1 MCLHL
6 LDLEVYTVSR
16 IGKMPVPVP
25 PGVTIDVQDVKEV
38 DAEDRGTIV
47 KVTGPRGSLEQTFH
61 PDIQIAVGREAG
73 DGESKPDGTL
83 QVVVTRP
90 SDQRHH
96 KALHG
101 LTRALINNMVI
112 GVNQGFS
119 KTLDIVGV
127 GYRASMNGE
136 NLVLQLGHS
145 HAIEVL
151 PPPGIKFEVEARA
164 RGDRQIAGT
173 ITVWGIDKQ
182 LVGQVAAE
190 IRAWRPPEPYK
201 GKGIRYRG
209 EYVRRKAGKAGKIG

>member
-1 MCLHL
+1 
-6 LDLEVYTVSR
+6 V
-16 IGKMPVPVP
+16 
-25 PGVTIDVQDVKEV
+25 VQ
-38 DAEDRGTIV
+38 
-47 KVTGPRGSLEQTFH
+47 VTGPKGSLEKTFH
-61 PDIQIAVGREAG
+61 PDMQIVVDDAS
-73 DGESKPDGTL
+73 DGGE
-83 QVVVTRP
+83 QVVVARP
-90 SDQRHH
+90 SDQKHH

-112 GVNQGFS
+112 GVTEGFA

-127 GYRASMNGE
+127 GYRASLNGD

-145 HAIEVL
+145 HAIEVV
-151 PPPGIKFEVEARA
+151 PPPGIEFEVVARG

-173 ITVWGIDKQ
+173 IVVRGIDKQ

-201 GKGIRYRG
+201 GKGVRYRG

>member
-1 MCLHL
+1 M
-6 LDLEVYTVSR
+6 V
-16 IGKMPVPVP
+16 
-25 PGVTIDVQDVKEV
+25 VQ
-38 DAEDRGTIV
+38 IS
-47 KVTGPRGSLEQTFH
+47 GPKGLLEQSFH
-61 PDIQIAVGREAG
+61 PDIKIAVDQAPEGG
-73 DGESKPDGTL
+73 DQIL
-83 QVVVTRP
+83 VTRP
-90 SDQRHH
+90 SDQKQH

-127 GYRASMNGE
+127 GYRASLNGK

-145 HAIEVL
+145 HAIEVV
-151 PPPGIKFEVEARA
+151 PPPDIEFEVVARA

-173 ITVWGIDKQ
+173 IIIRGIDKQ

>member
-1 MCLHL
+1 M
-6 LDLEVYTVSR
+6 SR

-25 PGVTIDVQDVKEV
+25 PGVAVDLQDARDLDPEN
-38 DAEDRGTIV
+38 RGTIV
-47 KVTGPRGSLEQTFH
+47 KVSGPQGSLEQTFH
-61 PDIQIAVGREAG
+61 PDIEITLDRVTKDGEAG
-73 DGESKPDGTL
+73 GT
-83 QVVVTRP
+83 QVVVKRP

-112 GVNQGFS
+112 GVNDGFT
-119 KTLDIVGV
+119 KTLDIIGV

-151 PPPGIKFEVEARA
+151 PPPGVKFEVEARA
-164 RGDRQIAGT
+164 RGDRQVAGT
-173 ITVWGIDKQ
+173 ITISGIDKQ

-201 GKGIRYRG
+201 GKGVRYRD

>member
-1 MCLHL
+1 MAWSVDRLRSAV
-6 LDLEVYTVSR
+6 EVFTVSR
-16 IGKMPVPVP
+16 IGKMPVPIP
-25 PGVTIDVQDVKEV
+25 AGVHVEITDSQRAG
-38 DAEDRGTIV
+38 AEDEGMKV
-47 KVTGPRGSLEQTFH
+47 VVTGPQGSLEQTFH
-61 PDIQIAVGREAG
+61 PDMQIAVGQG
-73 DGESKPDGTL
+73 PDGAN
-83 QVVVTRP
+83 QVVVNRP

-112 GVNQGFS
+112 GVDRGFT
-119 KTLDIVGV
+119 KVLDIVGV
-127 GYRASMNGE
+127 GYRASLSGD

-145 HAIEVL
+145 HAIEVV

-164 RGDRQIAGT
+164 RGDRQVAGT

-182 LVGQVAAE
+182 VVGQVAAE

>member
-1 MCLHL
+1 M
-6 LDLEVYTVSR
+6 VVQVS
-16 IGKMPVPVP
+16 
-25 PGVTIDVQDVKEV
+25 
-38 DAEDRGTIV
+38 
-47 KVTGPRGSLEQTFH
+47 GPKGSLEQSFH
-61 PDIQIAVGREAG
+61 PDMMISVDEAPGGG
-73 DGESKPDGTL
+73 D

-90 SDQRHH
+90 TDQKEH

-112 GVNQGFS
+112 GVDRGYS

-127 GYRASMNGE
+127 GYRASLNGK
-136 NLVLQLGHS
+136 NLILQLGHS
-145 HAIEVL
+145 HAIEVV
-151 PPPGIKFEVEARA
+151 PPPDIEFEIVERP

-173 ITVWGIDKQ
+173 IIVRGIDKQ

>member
-1 MCLHL
+1 M
-6 LDLEVYTVSR
+6 SR

-25 PGVTIDVQDVKEV
+25 PGVTIDIQDVRGV
-38 DAEDRGTIV
+38 DTEDRGTMV
-47 KVTGPRGSLEQTFH
+47 KVTGPNGSLEQTFH
-61 PDIQIAVGREAG
+61 PDIKITLDRRGADSTGSRSAS
-73 DGESKPDGTL
+73 DGAL

-127 GYRASMNGE
+127 GYRASLNGE

-151 PPPGIKFEVEARA
+151 PPPGIKFEIEARA
-164 RGDRQIAGT
+164 RGDRQVAGT
-173 ITVWGIDKQ
+173 IIVWGIDKQ

-201 GKGIRYRG
+201 GKGVRYRD

>member
-1 MCLHL
+1 M
-6 LDLEVYTVSR
+6 SR
-16 IGKMPVPVP
+16 IGKMPVPIP
-25 PGVTIDVQDVKEV
+25 PGVTIHLQDARDVDPEN
-38 DAEDRGTIV
+38 RGTIV
-47 KVTGPRGSLEQTFH
+47 KVIGPQGSLEQTFH
-61 PDIQIAVGREAG
+61 PDIQITLDRGAG
-73 DGESKPDGTL
+73 DGEADSSPSDARPPAGGT

-112 GVNQGFS
+112 GVNQGFT

-151 PPPGIKFEVEARA
+151 PPPGVKFEVEARA
-164 RGDRQIAGT
+164 RGDRQVAGT
-173 ITVWGIDKQ
+173 ITVSGMDKQ

-201 GKGIRYRG
+201 GKGVRYRD